1 MTKMAAM
8 PIYGKNPS
16 KIIFS
21 ETNRL
26 ISRKLGVRH
35 RWLKY
40 SNVYINHDPV
50 MTLTKFMARST
61 WVACASEL
69 GKLLKC
75 HLKEKANRK
84 LANGQNIEDSEKRK
98 WPKGLSA
105 PALELNT
112 IIFKHVYWYMQLIS
126 GERLQDHWSSGS
138 GDAKMDSPGHSAQ
151 YCTYTMME
159 YNSKDILA
167 CEILDKRMTNLKSA
181 VMEKEGLRRCLKK
194 LIGAGI
200 KIRELCTDGST
211 SIAAMISKFLNIKF
225 PKSTLQHLHTS
236 YFSYIYKLNKP
247 KYFQKYGKKEVYLNV
262 FQGNI

>member
-126 GERLQDHWSSGS
+126 GERLQDHWSSGYS
-138 GDAKMDSPGHSAQ
+138 IQIVFIGTITMSHNDSLG
-151 YCTYTMME
+151 
-159 YNSKDILA
+159 
-167 CEILDKRMTNLKSA
+167 LKL
-181 VMEKEGLRRCLKK
+181 VFM
-194 LIGAGI
+194 GI
-200 KIRELCTDGST
+200 ID
-211 SIAAMISKFLNIKF
+211 F
-225 PKSTLQHLHTS
+225 
-236 YFSYIYKLNKP
+236 
-247 KYFQKYGKKEVYLNV
+247 
-262 FQGNI
+262 